1 LVEFTDRAV
10 RGRRTGRD
18 DRRSGMGST
27 VVGALIAAL
36 VGLLVAVGTSVS
48 LVEMQ
53 TQTPD
58 PVDKPLVVY
67 GDR

>member
-1 LVEFTDRAV
+1 
-10 RGRRTGRD
+10 
-18 DRRSGMGST
+18 MGST